1 MGGANIGITAVG
13 RTEEKRLLPLVVVGG
28 AVSQLAPAVG
38 AVEQPGEHTHNACP
52 CGPAAVLAEG
62 LDKGK
67 GFPINDGGVG
77 VRKYFPIL
85 LRPVQLLFLLERLAA
100 GTEIDSIAYI
110 LLPVQNAR
118 HCAGTPVTGVCRR
131 FGRTID
137 THALKILAGSHHALR
152 A

>member
-1 MGGANIGITAVG
+1 MCSSDLFFTAIS
-13 RTEEKRLLPLVVVGG
+13 TIEKPR
-28 AVSQLAPAVG
+28 
-38 AVEQPGEHTHNACP
+38 EHTYDA
-52 CGPAAVLAEG
+52 GTVWSAAVLTEV

-118 HCAGTPVTGVCRR
+118 HCAGTPVTGMCRR
-131 FGRTID
+131 FGWTID
-137 THALKILAGSHHALR
+137 THALKILAGGHHALR
-152 A
+152 AQFLGDLSRPQAADRQLEDLPHYLRR